1 MVAVEEHLLFIK
13 ELGRLFEEYAHCK
26 DDELK
31 TEIYKDI
38 QLLGEAINITN

>member
-1 MVAVEEHLLFIK
+1 MVAVEEHLIFIN
-13 ELGRLFEEYAHCK
+13 ELNRLFKEYAQCK

-31 TEIYKDI
+31 MEIYKDI